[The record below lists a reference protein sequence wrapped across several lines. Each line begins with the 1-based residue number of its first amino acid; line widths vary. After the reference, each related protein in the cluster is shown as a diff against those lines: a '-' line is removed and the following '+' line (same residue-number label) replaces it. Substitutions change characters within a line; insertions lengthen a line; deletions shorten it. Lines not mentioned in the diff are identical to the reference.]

1 VVATL
6 ASGSDDLPIRFV
18 ATLTPD
24 QHMAISVPQ
33 KAGQPPIGVD
43 ITRTQD
49 KLVVGY
55 ADYSCSA
62 SN

>member
-6 ASGSDDLPIRFV
+6 ALGSDQQPIRFV
-18 ATLTPD
+18 ATLAPD
-24 QHMAISVPQ
+24 QHIAISVPQ
-33 KAGQPPIGVD
+33 KVGQPPIGVD

-55 ADYSCSA
+55 ADPPCVA
-62 SN
+62 AN